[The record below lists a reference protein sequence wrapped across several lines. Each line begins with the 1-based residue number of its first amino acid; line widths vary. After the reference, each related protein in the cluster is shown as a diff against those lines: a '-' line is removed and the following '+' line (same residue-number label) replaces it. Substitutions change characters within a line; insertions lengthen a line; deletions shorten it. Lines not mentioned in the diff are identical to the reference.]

1 MCFGQDCPLQEALYK
16 MPSKKGFLMYGY
28 LSKISFCTHLSD
40 SILESLFPEGL
51 WQEGSL
57 ARSNWKDLFMSRIL
71 ALSRSQA
78 DRLYCSRFFSSSNLF
93 APVLPWPLVFLDSSS
108 IGKYLGCCYDIKS
121 H

>member
-1 MCFGQDCPLQEALYK
+1 MAV
-16 MPSKKGFLMYGY
+16 
-28 LSKISFCTHLSD
+28 ISEIVFCTHLSD

-93 APVLPWPLVFLDSSS
+93 APVLPWPLVFLDSNS
-108 IGKYLGCCYDIKS
+108 IGKYLG
-121 H
+121 